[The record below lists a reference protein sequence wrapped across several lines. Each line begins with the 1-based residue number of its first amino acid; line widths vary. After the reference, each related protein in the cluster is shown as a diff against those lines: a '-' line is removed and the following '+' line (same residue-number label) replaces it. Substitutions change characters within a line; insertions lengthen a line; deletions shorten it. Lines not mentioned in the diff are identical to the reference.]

1 MYKENKIVRIA
12 LSGGIIGA
20 LCTSPRRALDAA
32 VRKHNAEGWN
42 CRQVLP
48 HSTSN
53 VGILVLQLVCL
64 ICTCGLWTFGAGYL
78 LLFERPLY
86 APGQA
91 VPPVQQAR

>member
-12 LSGGIIGA
+12 LSGDIVGA

-53 VGILVLQLVCL
+53 LGVVILQLICLVCTL
-64 ICTCGLWTFGAGYL
+64 GLWTFGAGYL
-78 LLFERPLY
+78 LLFERPLP
-86 APGQA
+86 APGQ
-91 VPPVQQAR
+91 PVHPAQLVR

>member
-48 HSTSN
+48 H
-53 VGILVLQLVCL
+53 
-64 ICTCGLWTFGAGYL
+64 
-78 LLFERPLY
+78 
-86 APGQA
+86 
-91 VPPVQQAR
+91 